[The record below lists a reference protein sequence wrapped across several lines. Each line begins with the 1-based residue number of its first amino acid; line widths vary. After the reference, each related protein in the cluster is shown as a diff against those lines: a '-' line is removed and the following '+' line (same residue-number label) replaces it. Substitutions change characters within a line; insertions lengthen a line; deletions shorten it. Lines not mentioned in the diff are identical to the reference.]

1 LSRQPETIPAG
12 KSKLFYGWYM
22 VAISW
27 TLLFLI
33 SAVPIAIFFKPI
45 LDEFGWSRRTLSLV
59 QTVSMLVS
67 MAITPLLG
75 LLIDKIGPRAMLF
88 ITAVVQ
94 AISSVTTGLAS
105 NLSFIYVGRILAE
118 VRPMAATQVLINRWF
133 VIKRGRAQGIFA
145 TGRPIGI
152 FALIPLSQY
161 LILTWGWRPTMLF
174 WAGVV
179 FAITIAMAWFVLNQP
194 EDKKTGPDGVALETA
209 AASPNREVLT
219 KYRVEKGNTLAESI
233 RTGAFWLI
241 SGTQLICGIGCGFM
255 MTHIVIFATDVGF
268 SEMIGATFMSI
279 HGIFNLFGVL
289 LIGYLSDHIARNK
302 ALALTHF
309 IRSLSFAI
317 IIVFL
322 VLGNGSLWIL
332 FLAMALFGFGWFTT
346 APLTSVLVA
355 DLFGYRQMGAI
366 AGVIGAGHVIGTA
379 IGVYAGG
386 ATFEL
391 THSYYWFFL
400 IQGCLELLAA
410 VLALAIRRKAY

>member
-1 LSRQPETIPAG
+1 MIPTEN
-12 KSKLFYGWYM
+12 SKLFYGWYM

-27 TLLFLI
+27 TLLFLTC
-33 SAVPIAIFFKPI
+33 AVPIAIFFKPI
-45 LDEFGWSRRTLSLV
+45 LDEFGWSRSTLSLV

-67 MAITPLLG
+67 MVLTLLLG
-75 LLIDKIGPRAMLF
+75 LLIDKFGPRVMIF
-88 ITAVVQ
+88 IIAIVQ

-105 NLSFIYVGRILAE
+105 NLFFMYVGRILAE
-118 VRPMAATQVLINRWF
+118 VRPVAATQVLMNRWF
-133 VIKRGRAQGIFA
+133 VKKRGRAQGLFA

-174 WAGVV
+174 WAGAVCM
-179 FAITIAMAWFVLNQP
+179 ITLIMAWFVRDQP
-194 EDKKTGPDGVALETA
+194 EDKNIGPDGVALETA
-209 AASPNREVLT
+209 ATSPSGEILPQ
-219 KYRVEKGNTLAESI
+219 YRVEKGNTLSESI
-233 RTGAFWLI
+233 RTGAFWLV
-241 SGTQLICGIGCGFM
+241 SATQLICGIGCGFM

-279 HGIFNLFGVL
+279 QGIFNLFGVL
-289 LIGYLSDHIARNK
+289 FIGYLSDHIARNK

-309 IRSLSFAI
+309 IRSLSFAV

-322 VLGNGSLWIL
+322 VFGNGSLWIL
-332 FLAMALFGFGWFTT
+332 FLGMALFGFGWYTT
-346 APLTSVLVA
+346 APLTSGLVA
-355 DLFGYRQMGAI
+355 DLFGYRKMGTI

-379 IGVYAGG
+379 IGIYAGG

-400 IQGCLELLAA
+400 VQGCLELLAV